1 MKLLDRSGP
10 SRSPKK
16 KAPRG
21 RRTPPVSRFVQ
32 VLAGTV
38 IVGTVS
44 LGASACTPQKDTEKL
59 MIIAG
64 QREGTPPLFIQSGAS
79 STLALPSLASALK
92 ERLSRSV
99 EVSVVPAD
107 GDPKASASL
116 KLDVDESNPTTV
128 DTSIR
133 HNTPK
138 LAAAVLAAKSRVPE
152 ANQLAALGLA
162 GRALTGVSGATIVI
176 ADSGIPTA
184 GALMAQNGLIGT
196 ATEPA
201 DLVRQ
206 LRESGSIP
214 PLAGVSVHW
223 FGIGQ
228 TASPQTTPPGWAQT
242 KLRDLW
248 SQIIET
254 GGGTVTFH
262 DDPFPPGSTTPDLPP
277 VTPVL
282 FNEAVAEP
290 IALVIRDEQVA
301 FQEDDSVFADEA
313 AAKAALKGVADQL
326 AGRPH
331 GTLYVTGCT
340 ALPPG
345 ADPQRM
351 IDLATDRAAAVG
363 SQLTAL
369 GVDNIQTRGYG
380 PHCPGR
386 IPDIGP
392 DGGRI
397 PEAQAQNRKV
407 LITTED
413 IKRVD
418 AK

>member
-1 MKLLDRSGP
+1 MKILDHSGLSRNSKKNAPASRHTP
-10 SRSPKK
+10 SVWNIVR
-16 KAPRG
+16 
-21 RRTPPVSRFVQ
+21 
-32 VLAGTV
+32 VLACMV
-38 IVGTVS
+38 IVGIVS
-44 LGASACTPQKDTEKL
+44 VGASACARPKNPEKL
-59 MIIAG
+59 VIIAG
-64 QREGTPPLFIQSGAS
+64 QREGTPPLFTQSGAS
-79 STLALPSLASALK
+79 SSLSLPSLASDLK

-107 GDPKASASL
+107 GDPRASASL

-133 HNTPK
+133 HNIPK

-162 GRALTGVSGATIVI
+162 GRSLTGVSGATIVI

-184 GALMAQNGLIGT
+184 GALIAQNGLIGT
-196 ATEPA
+196 ATDPA

-206 LRESGSIP
+206 LRESESIP

-228 TASPQTTPPGWAQT
+228 TASPQTTPPGWAQA

-262 DDPFPPGSTTPDLPP
+262 DDPFPPGSTIPDLPP

-301 FQEDDSVFADEA
+301 FQKESSVFADEGA
-313 AAKAALKGVADQL
+313 AEAALKGVADQL

-351 IDLATDRAAAVG
+351 NEVATGRAAAVG

-413 IKRVD
+413 IDRVE